1 MSTRLTR
8 TEQTE
13 RNRALLLAAARR
25 VFLERGYHG
34 ATVDQIA
41 DEAGFSTGVVYSQ
54 FGGKADLF
62 LALLEAR
69 IAERAAGNARAVEAL
84 VGDQGIGRLLEHA
97 AGVDQAE
104 PEWGLLVIEFRVH
117 AARDPKV
124 ARRYAATHERTLAG
138 MERVIT
144 GLYQR
149 AGEPPPLP
157 PAELARLV
165 IAVGAGARLEQAAGS
180 GSSTVTLLAGLLAR
194 LIAGRASSAEHVPK
208 ERQEPDDRDHR

>member
-1 MSTRLTR
+1 MSPRLSR
-8 TEQTE
+8 AEQSG

-34 ATVDQIA
+34 ASVDQIA
-41 DEAGFSTGVVYSQ
+41 DAAGFSTGVVYSQ

-69 IAERAAGNARAVEAL
+69 ISERAAGNALAVEDLA
-84 VGDQGIGRLLEHA
+84 GDEGITRLLGHA
-97 AGVDQAE
+97 ASVDRAE

-117 AARDPKV
+117 AARDPELG
-124 ARRYAATHERTLAG
+124 RRYTAVHQRTLAG
-138 MERVIT
+138 MERAVT

-157 PAELARLV
+157 PADLARLLV
-165 IAVGAGARLEQAAGS
+165 AVGAGARLEQAAEP
-180 GSSTVTLLAGLLAR
+180 GSSPATLLAGQLAQ
-194 LIAGRASSAEHVPK
+194 LIAGRPGSSVSAPGGK
-208 ERQEPDDRDHR
+208 EPHDHEYR